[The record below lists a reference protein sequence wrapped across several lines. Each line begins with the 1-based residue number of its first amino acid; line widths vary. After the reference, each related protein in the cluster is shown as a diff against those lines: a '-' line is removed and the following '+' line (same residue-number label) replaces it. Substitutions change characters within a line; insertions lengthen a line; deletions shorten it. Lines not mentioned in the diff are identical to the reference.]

1 MPNNSASSPR
11 SGSAGGGASGRRTDT
26 PDQQDGRR
34 ARGAATRTAVL
45 KAATDLFAAHG
56 YSATSLA
63 AIAAASGVKTNSI
76 HHAFGSKEGLLAAVI
91 EQVGDTMFNR
101 IDAITHDPI
110 IPPAQRAVAAG
121 HELAAHPEFM
131 RLFLLLTL
139 ERQEGDP
146 AILRIVADI
155 RARARAVVAHAVQD
169 RVATVADDQ
178 KRQLLD
184 EFGRLTLIM
193 LDGAFLSPQI
203 DGEAAFSQR
212 TFELVTMALDGA
224 LSEMVRQSL
233 HAQHE
238 SGGPHAG

>member
-1 MPNNSASSPR
+1 MPNNSAPLPR
-11 SGSAGGGASGRRTDT
+11 SGATGNAASGRQNDT
-26 PDQQDGRR
+26 PDQRDGRR
-34 ARGAATRTAVL
+34 ARGTATRAAVIN
-45 KAATDLFAAHG
+45 AATDLFAAHG
-56 YSATSLA
+56 YSATSVA
-63 AIAAASGVKTNSI
+63 AIAAASGVKSASI
-76 HHAFGSKEGLLAAVI
+76 YHAFGSKEGLLAAVI
-91 EQVGDTMFNR
+91 EEVGDAMFDR
-101 IDAITHDPI
+101 IDAIVRDPG

-121 HELAAHPEFM
+121 QELAAHPEFL

-139 ERQEGDP
+139 ERREGDP

-155 RARARAVVAHAVQD
+155 RARARAMVAHAVED

-193 LDGAFLSPQI
+193 LDGTFLSQQI

-233 HAQHE
+233 HTQKPPSSE
-238 SGGPHAG
+238 SL